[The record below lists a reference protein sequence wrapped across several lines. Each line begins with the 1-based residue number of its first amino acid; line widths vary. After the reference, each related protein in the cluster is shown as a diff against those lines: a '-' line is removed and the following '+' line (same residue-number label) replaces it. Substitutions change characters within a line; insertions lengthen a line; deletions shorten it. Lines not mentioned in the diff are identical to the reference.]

1 MISIR
6 YSLGITAR
14 VLLLVGSVFLV
25 ASLPLEWSRA
35 FTWVLVVLLVLI
47 QIWSLINFLN
57 RSHERWIDFLEHLEN
72 ADATIRPSGKEHP
85 KDVLKHLEKVTD
97 IFLQTRLRE
106 QEQYY
111 LLRHIMDK
119 TSTGFLLVDTQLRLQ
134 LANDSAYKW
143 LDLQLG
149 QKVDQLSFSWEDLS
163 QLAQDDQEGA
173 LEIVR
178 AGKKFWLTIHA
189 SKVRQ
194 GNSWYCLLTLT
205 DVYAHMRRK
214 EMNAWQSLT
223 RTLNH
228 EIMNSVTP
236 ISSLAET
243 ALAQLPGIAQNKDT
257 ALIRLKRA
265 LETIHNRSQGL
276 YDFVQEFRKLTKA
289 PRLELKMQQVA
300 IPLEEAMEL
309 LKPRMD
315 QAGIEL
321 QKHFPSDLSEV
332 PLDGRWVVQVFLN
345 LFGNAIDAL
354 HQSSEKVIS
363 IHVKENAESI
373 WVRIHDTGPGIPKEQ
388 SEQLFEPFFSTK
400 EHGTGIGLTFSQ
412 KLMQLHGGQLYID
425 PDTAIGAAFVVLFQK
440 TATGK
445 KVSDASD

>member
-1 MISIR
+1 MEFNK
-6 YSLGITAR
+6 YNLGILLR
-14 VLLLVGSVFLV
+14 VCLLV
-25 ASLPLEWSRA
+25 ASIFTISFLPLTWSRL
-35 FTWVLVVLLVLI
+35 FTWIVVLSIILL
-47 QIWSLINFLN
+47 QILSLIYFCN
-57 RSHERWIDFLEHLEN
+57 REQLRFNSFLEHLGN
-72 ADATIRPSGKEHP
+72 ADATFRPTKEMRGNSLFSHME
-85 KDVLKHLEKVTD
+85 KAADV
-97 IFLQTRLRE
+97 FLQTRLRE

-149 QKVDQLSFSWEDLS
+149 QKVDQLSYSWEDLS

-265 LETIHNRSQGL
+265 LETIHTRSQGL

-321 QKHFPSDLSEV
+321 QKNFPSDLSEV

-363 IHVKENAESI
+363 INMKENAESI
-373 WVRIHDTGPGIPKEQ
+373 WVRIHDTGPGIPIEQ